1 MRRVVRLD
9 MDMMDCEVNM
19 PLIGCGRSIEL
30 CGCLVTG
37 PDMGHCTS
45 MTKEVMPDLAVEIR
59 E

>member
-1 MRRVVRLD
+1 MTD
-9 MDMMDCEVNM
+9 SDVNM
-19 PLIGCGRSIEL
+19 PSIGCGRSIEL

>member
-1 MRRVVRLD
+1 MRRVVRMG
-9 MDMMDCEVNM
+9 MDMIDCEINM
-19 PLIGCGRSIEL
+19 PSIGCGRSIEL